1 MASTSVRIS
10 CSETGIA
17 AIKGLFC
24 SVMGVRLDVDST
36 SYGGIMNRKSL
47 LALFFVAAAAGCA
60 TDSRAPQVGPDG
72 LVAVQ
77 SGRVDQ
83 LYLRP
88 GGDIAGY
95 RKVVLLDPVS
105 VQMRD
110 DWVKQQ
116 HGNNYRIQ
124 PTYPRY
130 KEADQVAR
138 ESADSV
144 SASLAKAF
152 RAAGFEIVETP
163 GPGVLR
169 VSAKVTDM
177 FVNAPDIVS
186 PGYPRSVVRDA
197 GEANLSLEVR
207 DAVDGRALARVSH
220 HAIARETPRGNY
232 ASDPLNSFWMETVF
246 QRWADNCVAEIGLAQ
261 RDAHAGL
268 K

>member
-1 MASTSVRIS
+1 
-10 CSETGIA
+10 
-17 AIKGLFC
+17 
-24 SVMGVRLDVDST
+24 
-36 SYGGIMNRKSL
+36 MNRTAV
-47 LALFFVAAAAGCA
+47 LALLFGLAAGCA
-60 TDSRAPQVGPDG
+60 TTESPAPQASADG
-72 LVAVQ
+72 LVAVR
-77 SGRVDQ
+77 SSTVDQ

-88 GGDIAGY
+88 GGDLAGH
-95 RKVVLLDPVS
+95 RKVVLLEPVS

-130 KEADQVAR
+130 READEVAR
-138 ESADSV
+138 ETADAV

-163 GPGVLR
+163 GAGVMR

-207 DAVDGRALARVSH
+207 DATDGRALARVAH

-246 QRWADNCVAEIGLAQ
+246 QRWADNCVAEIAGAQ
-261 RDAHAGL
+261 RVTNAGL
-268 K
+268 KN